1 MKMLNVGDKVRFV
14 EDSVLN
20 VAKVGDRG
28 VIIQVDKRD
37 KRVPYLVSVNGREVW
52 CQASRVV
59 PDKGVVKQKIV
70 ITTDGVETLARMY
83 EDGKVVKCATAKCAP
98 DDEFDFNEGARI
110 AFERLV
116 QTERAKK
123 LEFNV
128 GDKVF
133 VHNSR
138 WGCNNSVCTVER
150 VVRKPTVFPYFVRDE
165 RDISWWLT
173 AAEVKAVE
181 KKDVFVPH
189 LVSAVKEH
197 YGNIGEPTN
206 YKDAIGR
213 KLRIGD
219 TVDLFNDENE
229 YRGEC
234 AIVKNGKVFV
244 MGIRGSC
251 CEKSGTTGDWK
262 IIKKRS
268 HTDVSHGE
276 AVGEIKFVKKR

>member
-1 MKMLNVGDKVRFV
+1 MKKLKVGDKVRFV

-37 KRVPYLVSVNGREVW
+37 ESVPYLVGVNGREVW

-83 EDGKVVKCATAKCAP
+83 EDGKVVKIATAKCAP
-98 DDEFDFNEGARI
+98 DDEFDFEEGARI
-110 AFERLV
+110 AFERL
-116 QTERAKK
+116 TKNERAKK
-123 LEFNV
+123 FEFKV

-133 VHNSR
+133 VHDSR
-138 WGCNNSVCTVER
+138 WGCNNSICTVVSVDDSSTR
-150 VVRKPTVFPYFVRDE
+150 LPYLVK
-165 RDISWWLT
+165 DIRGFNWWLT

-189 LVSAVKEH
+189 LECDGKH

-213 KLRIGD
+213 ELCVGD
-219 TVDLFNDENE
+219 TVDLFNDKNE
-229 YRGEC
+229 YKGER
-234 AIVKNGKVFV
+234 AIVNSGDVFV
-244 MGIRGSC
+244 MSIRASC
-251 CEKSGTTGDWK
+251 HEKSGTIDYWK

-268 HTDVSHGE
+268 HKDVHHGKT
-276 AVGEIKFVKKR
+276 VGAIKFVKER